1 MSDRGN
7 GIGLEAALTAGPPA
21 ATPVARAVTR
31 APLTEDEHPI
41 EILLVEDNPGDV
53 RLMAEALKGY
63 NVTLH
68 VASDGERALAH
79 LQGEADLPPRPRPD
93 LILLDLNLPKKDGR
107 EVLAAIKEDSALN
120 TIPIVVLTSSGAE
133 ADVRRSYELNAN
145 CYVSKPAALEEFL
158 TVMKSIYYFWATVA
172 RLPAGQNHTL

>member
-1 MSDRGN
+1 MSDGGN
-7 GIGLEAALTAGPPA
+7 GIGLKAALATGPPS
-21 ATPVARAVTR
+21 ATAVAKAMTR
-31 APLTEDEHPI
+31 APLTRDEHPV

-79 LQGEADLPPRPRPD
+79 LQGEADLPPRTRPD

-107 EVLAAIKEDSALN
+107 EVLAVIKADSGLS
-120 TIPIVVLTSSGAE
+120 TIPVVVLTSSGAE

-158 TVMKSIYYFWATVA
+158 TVMKSIYYFWGTVA
-172 RLPAGQNHTL
+172 RLPVGQNHTL